1 MKRLAN
7 RFWSKLM
14 LGRRATERRVDLR
27 TRELLEKARQRTIT
41 YEEGQE
47 LLKLLEEL
55 KKRHESAGDYWKAT
69 LAGMMILFTMGAL
82 FSMFGERFTP
92 VKTSILGKS

>member
-7 RFWSKLM
+7 KFWSKLM
-14 LGRRATERRVDLR
+14 LRRRVAERRVDLQR

-47 LLKLLEEL
+47 LLKLLEEQ
-55 KKRHESAGDYWKAT
+55 KKQYDETGDYFKALLVRT
-69 LAGMMILFTMGAL
+69 MILFSIGTL
-82 FSMFGERFTP
+82 FNMYGEKFANECLR
-92 VKTSILGKS
+92 LGKL